1 MILQLARFGLVGVT
15 AMAVHWLAVT
25 LLVPL
30 GLRPLIA
37 NVVAFAI
44 AFNVSYWG
52 HRNWTFDSDAGHQ
65 TTFWR
70 FLLVACGS
78 FVLNECLYYVLLTY
92 TRLGYQA
99 ALALVL
105 IAVAALTFVLSRQ
118 WAFRKP

>member
-1 MILQLARFGLVGVT
+1 MILQLARFGVVGIA
-15 AMAVHWLAVT
+15 AMAVHWLVVMA
-25 LLVPL
+25 LVPL

-52 HRNWTFDSDAGHQ
+52 HRNWTFDSDASHR

-70 FLLVACGS
+70 FFAVACAS

-92 TRLGYQA
+92 SHLGYQL

-105 IAVAALTFVLSRQ
+105 VTVAALTFVLSRQ
-118 WAFRKP
+118 WAFRKH